1 MISVATWFRNV
12 NTGAQFFSAP
22 GSYLFVTRGKE
33 RMQIIDRKASHGAT
47 RNSIS
52 SIARASSLILGAAF
66 LSGGSFFVSVASAQT
81 AGQATFNTP
90 EEAVKALVAAAK
102 DENRTALE
110 KIFGSDYK
118 QLLSGDPIEDK
129 KDLDNFSAAVQES
142 AQLQQVDAT
151 KYTMTAGHFEWPAP
165 IPVVQK
171 DGKWFFDTASGVEA
185 IQDRRIGENELS
197 AIETCRAYAMAQW
210 EYFTEGDWDHD
221 GVREY
226 AKRIISTPGN
236 HDGLFWETD
245 GDENK
250 SPLGMSVAAAQA
262 RAEAKASGAPGV
274 APKPSATTGAAPQ
287 AAAAQ
292 ADAKAEAAELEKIS
306 LPQTPYYGYFFKILT
321 AQGPNAP
328 GGKYS
333 YIINGNMIAG
343 YALVAYPSKWS
354 VTGVMTFIINQQG
367 RVYEKNLGADT
378 AKLAAAMTVYNPD
391 LTWKLVEVQP

>member
-1 MISVATWFRNV
+1 M
-12 NTGAQFFSAP
+12 
-22 GSYLFVTRGKE
+22 E
-33 RMQIIDRKASHGAT
+33 IIDRKASHAAP
-47 RNSIS
+47 RNSFC
-52 SIARASSLILGAAF
+52 SIARKSSGLLASVLLT
-66 LSGGSFFVSVASAQT
+66 GGTLFVSAASAQT
-81 AGQATFNTP
+81 PGQSTFNTP

-118 QLLSGDPIEDK
+118 QLLSGDPVEDK

-250 SPLGMSVAAAQA
+250 SPLGTSVAAAQA
-262 RAEAKASGAPGV
+262 RAEAKGVPPGPAPRP
-274 APKPSATTGAAPQ
+274 APAEGAASPT
-287 AAAAQ
+287 AAAPAG
-292 ADAKAEAAELEKIS
+292 AKGAAEELENIS

-367 RVYEKNLGADT
+367 RVYEKNLGPDT

>member
-1 MISVATWFRNV
+1 MISLATLFRSSH
-12 NTGAQFFSAP
+12 TGARFSPALSSQF
-22 GSYLFVTRGKE
+22 FVTRGKE
-33 RMQIIDRKASHGAT
+33 RMEIIDRKASHAAP
-47 RNSIS
+47 RNSFC
-52 SIARASSLILGAAF
+52 SIARKSSGLLASLL
-66 LSGGSFFVSVASAQT
+66 LTGGTFFVSAASAQT
-81 AGQATFNTP
+81 PGQSTFNTP
-90 EEAVKALVAAAK
+90 EEAVKALVAATK

-118 QLLSGDPIEDK
+118 QLLSGDPVEDK

-250 SPLGMSVAAAQA
+250 SPLGTSIAAAQA
-262 RAEAKASGAPGV
+262 RAEAKGVPPGPAPRP
-274 APKPSATTGAAPQ
+274 APAQGAASPT
-287 AAAAQ
+287 AAPAG
-292 ADAKAEAAELEKIS
+292 AKGATEELENIS

-367 RVYEKNLGADT
+367 RVYEKNLGPDT